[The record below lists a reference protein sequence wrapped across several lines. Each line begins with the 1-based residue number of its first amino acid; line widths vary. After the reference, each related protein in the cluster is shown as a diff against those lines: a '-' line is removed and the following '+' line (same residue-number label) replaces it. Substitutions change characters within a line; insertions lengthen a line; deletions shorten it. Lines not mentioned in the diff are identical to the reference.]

1 MAEDPKTVMS
11 GDGIIRE
18 SGEPF
23 HYDVRLL
30 EPSES
35 GIVTDLHRD
44 VISLLPPLLFLYERD
59 ESFFR
64 RCLDRGG
71 CVAGAFDGPR
81 MIAYATLQRPVPG
94 EENYGEDLGLP
105 ADVLSRV
112 GHLAG
117 SAVAPKYRGNG
128 LQRRLG
134 DLRNIAAKELGVEH
148 MCGEVVP
155 SNLISIHNHLRQ
167 GYHLEADKIDRFD
180 LVCFLLHMRLSD
192 TEQPGE
198 PADVVEA
205 SARDVEQCRELL
217 RSGRCGYEVVTPTG
231 DAHIRFGRFATH

>member
-1 MAEDPKTVMS
+1 MVVSPETPMS

-23 HYDVRLL
+23 HYEVRLL
-30 EPSES
+30 EAAES
-35 GIVTDLHRD
+35 GIVADLHRH
-44 VISLLPPLLFLYERD
+44 VTSLLPPRLYLYERD
-59 ESFFR
+59 APFFR
-64 RCLDRGG
+64 RCLERGG

-81 MIAYATLQRPVPG
+81 LIAYATLRRPSPD

-105 ADVLSRV
+105 ADALSRV

-117 SAVAPKYRGNG
+117 SAVHPRYRGNG
-128 LQRRLG
+128 LQRRVG
-134 DLRNIAAKELGVEH
+134 HLRNAAAKELGVEH

-167 GYHLEADKIDRFD
+167 GYHIEADKIDRFD
-180 LVCFLLHMRLSD
+180 LVCFLLHMRLSGA
-192 TEQPGE
+192 EGPGE
-198 PADVVEA
+198 PEDVVET
-205 SARDVEQCRELL
+205 SARDIEECRELL
-217 RSGRCGYEVVTPTG
+217 RSGRCGYEVVSPTG